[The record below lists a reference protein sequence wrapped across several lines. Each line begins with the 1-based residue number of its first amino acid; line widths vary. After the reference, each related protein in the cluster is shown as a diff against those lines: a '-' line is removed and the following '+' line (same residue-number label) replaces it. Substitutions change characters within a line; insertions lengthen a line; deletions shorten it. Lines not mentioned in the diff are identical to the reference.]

1 MKNLRKKSYK
11 FLQSFVLTAGLI
23 ISSISIPVV
32 TSADTTANDDN
43 EFHRISRVIDSNN
56 SGLLRYSYED
66 ENGNDVTLNTAAENL
81 SSSKRKMGALP
92 SSYSLVDKSL
102 TTPIK
107 DQGVT
112 GSCWAFS
119 AIKAAESNSILK
131 GLYTP
136 STADFSESH
145 LAWFTYSRSNDKS
158 DPMYYDGNYIYGSTD
173 PYDCGGNALSAIF
186 NLAKW
191 SGAELEKN
199 APFKAATFSQK
210 NSMAKEMTKKESL
223 RYSSKLHLQN
233 AECYDNASIDEIK
246 QALMTKG
253 ALNISMYY
261 DEKGFES
268 LDDNASSY
276 YQTIFTK
283 PATAKKNANHC
294 VTIVGWDDNYSKN
307 NFKKAPSS
315 NGAWLIANSYGT
327 ESNDNGYFWM
337 SYKEPSIGEIYSMDV
352 ESADNY
358 DNIYQ
363 YDGAGWGDGIYNPNS
378 DITGANVFTN
388 KSNNVQ
394 NLNAVSFYT
403 LSDNQKYTIKIYKN
417 LTGNTPSTG
426 TLVSTATTSG
436 TESYNGYHTVKLAS
450 PCKINPGEKFAVA
463 VQYKYSS
470 SNKEQAYLPV
480 EGESTTNIGV
490 TYSFSAKANQSFV
503 YSPSEKKW
511 SDSFKE
517 GTNNICIKA
526 FTVNSSE
533 APDKTEESDKTEG
546 ADNNTVSNA
555 KITLSRSNITLGKNE
570 NWTIGYKLTNSS
582 KNASVKFKSKN
593 TSVAK
598 VSTKGIITA
607 TGIGKTT
614 ITATTSDGAST
625 SITVN
630 VKKAPT
636 KITVVP
642 SGKKSIKKGKSFNI
656 KYILPS
662 GSASFKI
669 TYSTSN
675 KKIANVTSAGKVV
688 GLKKGVAN
696 ITIKTY
702 NKKKSV
708 IKVTVQ

>member
-23 ISSISIPVV
+23 VSSISIPVV

-66 ENGNDVTLNTAAENL
+66 ENGNDVTLNTAAEDS

-102 TTPIK
+102 TTSIK
-107 DQGVT
+107 DQGDT
-112 GSCWAFS
+112 GACWAFS
-119 AIKAAESNSILK
+119 AIKAVESNSIIK

-136 STADFSESH
+136 TTADFSENH
-145 LAWFTYSRSNDKS
+145 LAWFTYSKSTKKS
-158 DPMYYDGNYIYGSTD
+158 DPMYNEGAYSSNSTNVYDL
-173 PYDCGGNALSAIF
+173 GGNALSAIF

-191 SGAELEKN
+191 SGAELEEN
-199 APFKAATFSQK
+199 APFKADTTAQK
-210 NSMAKEMTKKESL
+210 NNMAKTMKNKESL

-233 AECYDNASIDEIK
+233 AECYDNASRDEIK
-246 QALMTKG
+246 KAIMTKG

-261 DEKGFES
+261 TEFGFES
-268 LDDNASSY
+268 LKDDASSY

-283 PATAKKNANHC
+283 PATAQKYANHC

-327 ESNDNGYFWM
+327 DSNDKGYFWM

-352 ESADNY
+352 ESVDNY

-363 YDGAGWGDGIYNPNS
+363 YDGAGWENALYYKNS
-378 DITGANVFTN
+378 DLTGANVFTN
-388 KSNNVQ
+388 KSNTVQ
-394 NLNAVSFYT
+394 YLNAVSFYT
-403 LSDNQKYTIKIYKN
+403 VSDNQKYTIKVYKN
-417 LTGNTPSTG
+417 MTGNTPSTG
-426 TLVSTATTSG
+426 KLVSTATTSG
-436 TESYNGYHTVKLAS
+436 TQTYNGYHTVRLSS

-463 VQYKYSS
+463 VQYKYNSS
-470 SNKEQAYLPV
+470 TKSQAYLPI
-480 EGESTTNIGV
+480 EGESFTDDGV
-490 TYSFSAKANQSFV
+490 TYSFSAKANQSFI
-503 YSPSEKKW
+503 YSPSTKKW

-517 GTNNICIKA
+517 GNNNVCIKA

-533 APDKTEESDKTEG
+533 KPDKIP
-546 ADNNTVSNA
+546 
-555 KITLSRSNITLGKNE
+555 KITLSRSSITLGKNE
-570 NWTIGYKLTNSS
+570 SWTIGYKLTNAS
-582 KNASVKFKSKN
+582 KNVSVNFKSKN

-598 VSTKGIITA
+598 VNSKGKITA
-607 TGIGKTT
+607 TGVGKTT
-614 ITATTSDGAST
+614 ITATTSDGAS
-625 SITVN
+625 SNITVT
-630 VKKAPT
+630 VKKAPSNIKT
-636 KITVVP
+636 TP
-642 SGKKSIKKGKSFNI
+642 SGKKNIKKGSSFNI
-656 KYILPS
+656 KHKLTS
-662 GSASFKI
+662 GSASYKI
-669 TYSTSN
+669 TYSSSN
-675 KKIANVTSAGKVV
+675 KKIVTVTSSGKVV